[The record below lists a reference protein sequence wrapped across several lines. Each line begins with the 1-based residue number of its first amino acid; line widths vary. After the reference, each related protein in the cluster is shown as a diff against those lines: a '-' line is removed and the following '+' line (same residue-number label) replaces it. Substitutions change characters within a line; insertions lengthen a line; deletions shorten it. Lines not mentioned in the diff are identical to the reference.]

1 MKVHSDDEG
10 SAILDP
16 WMTRCKDARGFL
28 LLQRGGEEGGHRPSG
43 ERKAAVQPPCCMPR
57 GGGRRMSISSCL
69 LLAYE
74 ARRCPRGEVRVNEDG
89 KR

>member
-43 ERKAAVQPPCCMPR
+43 EKGCSAAALLHAP
-57 GGGRRMSISSCL
+57 GGGPE
-69 LLAYE
+69 E
-74 ARRCPRGEVRVNEDG
+74 ADVDLKLPVAGL
-89 KR
+89 